1 MPHLADVSNLST
13 TPMYKQVCII
23 PFTRAGLKLYTEL
36 SPTQLEI
43 TESVDM
49 NRFME
54 HGYNVRMIESEYDS
68 HAVDNLE
75 DLHLV
80 TQLIREDPLTKQY
93 LKSFSE

>member
-1 MPHLADVSNLST
+1 
-13 TPMYKQVCII
+13 
-23 PFTRAGLKLYTEL
+23 
-36 SPTQLEI
+36 
-43 TESVDM
+43 M